1 MRHLII
7 AITLGSFLTAFTIT
21 SQMDDVIGAIKKS
34 NASSLAAFF
43 DNTVDITLP
52 GKSNS
57 YSKSQAQ
64 MVLRDFFSANPVRGL
79 EIIYRNESSKAQYC
93 VGNLRTGNA
102 VYRVTIFL
110 KVKGSKA
117 TLQEFRIEAQ

>member
-7 AITLGSFLTAFTIT
+7 AITLGSFLAAFSVT
-21 SQMDDVIGAIKKS
+21 SQMDDVIGAIKRS
-34 NASSLAAFF
+34 DATSLSVFF

-64 MVLRDFFSANPVRGL
+64 MVLRDFFSANAVRGF
-79 EIIYRNESSKAQYC
+79 EIVYRNESSKAQHC
-93 VGNLRTGNA
+93 VGNLRTGNT
-102 VYRVTIFL
+102 VYRATIFL

-117 TLQEFRIEAQ
+117 TLQELRIEAQ